1 MLQLLIQISIQLYT
15 LNINNQKQTKDKI
28 GGDNMYKFENNKENY
43 KPEELEFIYSVGS
56 MIATKE
62 TVEDICIKCVISRR
76 TYFYWK
82 KRFKEEIKE
91 VKRDELLEMKDIAL
105 SNIHSYMTSSN
116 EKLKK
121 EGTEMYTRLLG
132 TDSIKEELVDKRTDR
147 HELSTEEILK
157 ELGL

>member
-1 MLQLLIQISIQLYT
+1 
-15 LNINNQKQTKDKI
+15 
-28 GGDNMYKFENNKENY
+28 MYKFEKNKENY

-62 TVEDICIKCVISRR
+62 TVDDICNKCVISRR

-132 TDSIKEELVDKRTDR
+132 TDSIKEELVDKRADR
-147 HELSTEEILK
+147 TELSTEEVLK

>member
-1 MLQLLIQISIQLYT
+1 
-15 LNINNQKQTKDKI
+15 
-28 GGDNMYKFENNKENY
+28 MYKFEKNKENY

-62 TVEDICIKCVISRR
+62 TVEDICSKCDISRR

-82 KRFKEEIKE
+82 KKFREEIKE

-105 SNIHSYMTSSN
+105 SNIHGYMTSSN

-132 TDSIKEELVDKRTDR
+132 TDSIKEELADKRADR
-147 HELSTEEILK
+147 PELSTEDILK

>member
-1 MLQLLIQISIQLYT
+1 
-15 LNINNQKQTKDKI
+15 
-28 GGDNMYKFENNKENY
+28 MYKFESNKDNY

-62 TVEDICIKCVISRR
+62 TVEDICSKCAISRR

-105 SNIHSYMTSSN
+105 SNIHGYMTSGN

-132 TDSIKEELVDKRTDR
+132 TDSIKEELSDKKANRV
-147 HELSTEEILK
+147 ELSTEDILK

>member
-1 MLQLLIQISIQLYT
+1 
-15 LNINNQKQTKDKI
+15 
-28 GGDNMYKFENNKENY
+28 MYKFENNKEQY
-43 KPEELEFIYSVGS
+43 KTEELEFIYSVGS

-62 TVEDICIKCVISRR
+62 TVEDICSKCSIKRR

-82 KRFKEEIKE
+82 KKFINEIKE

-132 TDSIKEELVDKRTDR
+132 SDSIKEELADKRTDR
-147 HELSTEEILK
+147 AEINTEDILK

>member
-1 MLQLLIQISIQLYT
+1 
-15 LNINNQKQTKDKI
+15 
-28 GGDNMYKFENNKENY
+28 MYKFENNKENY

>member
-1 MLQLLIQISIQLYT
+1 
-15 LNINNQKQTKDKI
+15 
-28 GGDNMYKFENNKENY
+28 MYKFESNKDNY
-43 KPEELEFIYSVGS
+43 KHEELEFIYSVGS

-62 TVEDICIKCVISRR
+62 TVEDICSKCTISRR
-76 TYFYWK
+76 SYFYWK

-91 VKRDELLEMKDIAL
+91 VRRDELLEMKDIAL
-105 SNIHSYMTSSN
+105 SNIHGYMTSSN

-132 TDSIKEELVDKRTDR
+132 TDSIKDELSDKKADR
-147 HELSTEEILK
+147 AELSTEDVLK

>member
-1 MLQLLIQISIQLYT
+1 
-15 LNINNQKQTKDKI
+15 
-28 GGDNMYKFENNKENY
+28 MYKFENNKDQY
-43 KPEELEFIYSVGS
+43 KPEELEYIYSVGS

-62 TVEDICIKCVISRR
+62 TVEDICSKCSISRR

-91 VKRDELLEMKDIAL
+91 VKKDELLEMKDIAL
-105 SNIHSYMTSSN
+105 SNIHGYMTSSN

-132 TDSIKEELVDKRTDR
+132 TDSIKEELSNKGADKD
-147 HELSTEEILK
+147 EINTEDILK

>member
-1 MLQLLIQISIQLYT
+1 
-15 LNINNQKQTKDKI
+15 
-28 GGDNMYKFENNKENY
+28 MYKFENNKENY

-62 TVEDICIKCVISRR
+62 TVEDIYNKCGICRR

-82 KRFKEEIKE
+82 KKFKEEIKE

-105 SNIHSYMTSSN
+105 ANIHGYMTSSN
-116 EKLKK
+116 DRLKK

-132 TDSIKEELVDKRTDR
+132 TDSIKEELSDKMADKA
-147 HELSTEEILK
+147 ELSTEDILK

>member
-1 MLQLLIQISIQLYT
+1 
-15 LNINNQKQTKDKI
+15 
-28 GGDNMYKFENNKENY
+28 MYKFEKNKENY
-43 KPEELEFIYSVGS
+43 KPEELEFIFSAGS

-62 TVEDICIKCVISRR
+62 TVEDICGKCAISRR

-82 KRFKEEIKE
+82 KKFKEEIKE

-105 SNIHSYMTSSN
+105 SNIHGYMTSSN
-116 EKLKK
+116 EKLRR

-132 TDSIKEELVDKRTDR
+132 TESIKEELSEKRADR
-147 HELSTEEILK
+147 TEITAEDVLK